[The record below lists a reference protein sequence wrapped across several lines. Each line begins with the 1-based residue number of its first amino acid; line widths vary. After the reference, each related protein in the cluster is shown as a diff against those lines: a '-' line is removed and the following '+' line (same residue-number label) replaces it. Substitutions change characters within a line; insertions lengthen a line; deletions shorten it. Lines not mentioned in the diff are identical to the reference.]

1 MEHTPWHETE
11 PDLLNEGM
19 MQRRTTYQYAVLACL
34 LVAAAFAVSCKKHL
48 VSLNENPNGA
58 NPATTNPSFV
68 LSTVLTETGR
78 AYVDLGFNDI
88 AGVMQHTQKDGWVG
102 THNEYDWG
110 GSNSWSGYYDILRN
124 NQLVYEKAVESGFE
138 LHQGVSLV
146 MKSMLF
152 GLITDLWGDA
162 PYTHALKGDKEGDEN
177 ARPPLDPQET
187 IYMGIL
193 ADLEK
198 ANDLLS
204 KPKNQYTSPID
215 AVDVYYQGEPSKWR
229 KMANS
234 LALRY
239 YMRLAE
245 KLPAVAKAGIEK
257 IVASPDKYPII
268 TSASEDAAMPFVG
281 TSDAD
286 SWPTNSTYDRDN
298 GSRYRRIKMCSTFVK
313 SLQALN
319 DPRLGVWARKV
330 ECFLLVD
337 PSKPT
342 GTGTIYKAVDTIV
355 AGEPRKV
362 RYISPDVL
370 AAKGLTL
377 ADINQDVNYVG
388 IPPALVGPAVYNL
401 SNDAA
406 QASTN
411 THVSW
416 LSSIYAEP
424 KGPLLKAR
432 LISAAEVHFIL
443 AEAAGVKG
451 WAAGN
456 AEAHY
461 KAGIQASFT
470 AWGVADKYNAYV
482 NSPAVAFKNTRQ
494 QIIEQKWI
502 AAWSAA
508 TEAWFDYKRTGF
520 PVLTAG
526 PNAKAPAVPVRFY
539 YMLDERNLN
548 KANID
553 AAAAKLETTGFSS
566 FGANGP
572 QNSPWSKPWVLQGT
586 GKPW

>member
-1 MEHTPWHETE
+1 MH
-11 PDLLNEGM
+11 NGM
-19 MQRRTTYQYAVLACL
+19 KTYKKAIITCL
-34 LVAAAFAVSCKKHL
+34 LVVTAFATSCKKNL

-78 AYVDLGFNDI
+78 AYVELGFNDI
-88 AGVMQHTQKDGWVG
+88 AGVMQHTQKDGWASS
-102 THNEYDWG
+102 HNEYDWG
-110 GSNSWSGYYDILRN
+110 GSNSWTGYYDLLRN
-124 NQLVYEKAVESGFE
+124 NQLVYEKAVASGFE
-138 LHQGVSLV
+138 LHQGVALV
-146 MKSMLF
+146 MKSMIF

-162 PYTHALKGDKEGDEN
+162 PYTHALKGDKEGTEN
-177 ARPPLDPQET
+177 TMPPLDAQEV
-187 IYMGIL
+187 IYTGIL
-193 ADLEK
+193 EDLDK
-198 ANDLLS
+198 ANTLLS
-204 KPKNQYTSPID
+204 KPKSQYTSPID
-215 AVDVYYQGEPSKWR
+215 GVDVYYQGDPAKWR

-239 YMRLAE
+239 YMRLSE
-245 KLPAVAKAGIEK
+245 KLPEVARAGIEK
-257 IVASPDKYPII
+257 IAANPDGYPLI
-268 TSASEDAAMPFVG
+268 TNVNASEDATMPFIG

-298 GSRYRRIKMCSTFVK
+298 GSRYRRIKMCSTLVQAM
-313 SLQALN
+313 QALN
-319 DPRLGVWARKV
+319 DPRLGVWAQKV
-330 ECFLLVD
+330 ECFLLVGD
-337 PSKPT
+337 DQPA
-342 GTGTIYKAVDTIV
+342 GTGTIYKTVDTIV

-377 ADINQDVNYVG
+377 NDINQDINYVG
-388 IPPALVGPAVYNL
+388 LPPALAGPAVYNL

-411 THVSW
+411 AHVSW
-416 LSSIYAEP
+416 LNDMYKEP

-432 LISAAEVHFIL
+432 FISAAEVHFIL
-443 AEAAGVKG
+443 AEAAAVKG

-456 AEAHY
+456 AEMHY
-461 KAGIQASFT
+461 NAAIQASFN
-470 AWGVADKYNAYV
+470 AWGIGGAYAAYIA
-482 NSPAVAFKNTRQ
+482 NPAVAFKNTRQ

-502 AAWSAA
+502 AGWSAA

-520 PVLTAG
+520 PVLAAG
-526 PNAKAPAVPVRFY
+526 PNAKAPAVPLRFY

-548 KANID
+548 KVNID
-553 AAAAKLETTGFSS
+553 AAAAKLETTPYSS
-566 FGANGP
+566 YGANGV

>member
-1 MEHTPWHETE
+1 
-11 PDLLNEGM
+11 
-19 MQRRTTYQYAVLACL
+19 MQSIITYKKAVWICL
-34 LVAAAFAVSCKKHL
+34 LTAAAFAVSCKKHL
-48 VSLNENPNGA
+48 VSLNENPNGP
-58 NPATTNPSFV
+58 NPGTTNPSFV

-78 AYVDLGFNDI
+78 AYVDLGFNDV
-88 AGVMQHTQKDGWVG
+88 AGVVQHTQKDGWVG
-102 THNEYDWG
+102 SHNEYDWG

-124 NQLVYEKAVESGFE
+124 NQLVYDKAVEAGFE

-146 MKSMLF
+146 MKSMIF

-162 PYTHALKGDKEGDEN
+162 PYTHALKGDKEGEDN
-177 ARPPLDPQET
+177 ARPALDAQET
-187 IYMGIL
+187 IYTGIL

-198 ANDLLS
+198 ANTLLS
-204 KPKNQYTSPID
+204 KPKAQYTSPID
-215 AVDVYYQGEPSKWR
+215 AVDVYYQGDPAKWR

-257 IVASPDKYPII
+257 IIASPEQYPVI
-268 TSASEDAAMPFVG
+268 TAVNASEDAAMPFIG

-286 SWPTNSTYDRDN
+286 SWPSNSTYDRDN
-298 GSRYRRIKMCSTFVK
+298 GSRYRRIKMCNTLVSAM
-313 SLQALN
+313 QALS
-319 DPRLGVWARKV
+319 DPRLGVWAKKV
-330 ECFLLVD
+330 DCFLLVD
-337 PSKPT
+337 PSKPA
-342 GTGTIYKAVDTIV
+342 GTGNVFKAVDTVVNGV
-355 AGEPRKV
+355 ARKV

-377 ADINQDVNYVG
+377 EDINQNVDFVG
-388 IPPALVGPAVYNL
+388 LPPALAGPAVYNL

-411 THVSW
+411 PHVSW
-416 LSSIYAEP
+416 LSDIYKEP

-432 LISAAEVHFIL
+432 LITAAEVHFIL

-456 AEAHY
+456 AEMHY
-461 KAGIQASFT
+461 KAGIQASFS
-470 AWGVADKYNAYV
+470 AWGVADKYAAYV
-482 NSPAVAFKNTRQ
+482 ANPAVAFKNTVQ

-502 AAWSAA
+502 ASWSAA
-508 TEAWFDYKRTGF
+508 TEAWFDYKRTGY
-520 PVLTAG
+520 PVMKGG
-526 PNAKAPAVPVRFY
+526 PNAKAPAVPLRFY

-553 AAAAKLETTGFSS
+553 AAAAKLETTTFSS